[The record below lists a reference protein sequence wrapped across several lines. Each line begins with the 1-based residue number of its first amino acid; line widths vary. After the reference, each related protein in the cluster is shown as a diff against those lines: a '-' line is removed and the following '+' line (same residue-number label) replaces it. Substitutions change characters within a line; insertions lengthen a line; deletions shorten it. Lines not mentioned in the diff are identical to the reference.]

1 MTACMFHH
9 HVVFAGWLTKLYSL
23 NISIYYISLYI
34 KCKIRFWYFII
45 IKLKLNNVL
54 KSIKMTSC
62 MHYSYLR
69 TKYKNVRHDNIIHKQ
84 ICPSYLLFPPWTGL
98 SVGLWWLQQ
107 GAAACLP
114 GKPHHAQSST
124 NNEHHFYKIVIE
136 YVPITWYN
144 NTIRIEKKFCV
155 IYQYN
160 DNGDDTSLHHWR
172 LAGCRAGTSLL

>member
-9 HVVFAGWLTKLYSL
+9 HVVFAGWLKKLYSL

-69 TKYKNVRHDNIIHKQ
+69 TNYKNVRHDYIIHKQ

-124 NNEHHFYKIVIE
+124 NNEHHFQNHNRIRPDYMI
-136 YVPITWYN
+136 Y
-144 NTIRIEKKFCV
+144 NTIRIKEKFCI

-160 DNGDDTSLHHWR
+160 DNGDDTSLHRWR

>member
-69 TKYKNVRHDNIIHKQ
+69 TNYKNVRHDYIIHKQ

-124 NNEHHFYKIVIE
+124 NNEHHFQNHNRIRPDNMIY
-136 YVPITWYN
+136 
-144 NTIRIEKKFCV
+144 NTIRIKEKFCI

-160 DNGDDTSLHHWR
+160 DNGDDTSLHRWR